1 MTRLK
6 TEWMEGLIDN
16 LVNSELKLKELTDC
30 NYLDFA
36 ARANHLPLND
46 IRTATETELV
56 AVVPITSGLGVIGR
70 FSESVAAIIRQ
81 AGFNAFVTEKTD
93 IDGLYESRLKNAT
106 IVFFADDN
114 RFLGW
119 HFRKNIISDNNIST
133 ARGFVEALECAAG
146 SLQGKNIPVLGCGV
160 VGREIIKYL
169 KTKNA
174 FPAIFDSNQ
183 ELMRSISV
191 ELDVSLIEDR
201 DNIRNY
207 ELILDSTSE
216 GKWLHKGMLHDKAWI
231 SAPGVP
237 LSLDDEMSE
246 IYAGRLIHDQL
257 EIGTL
262 TMLGE
267 LCR

>member
-6 TEWMEGLIDN
+6 TEWIDELIN
-16 LVNSELKLKELTDC
+16 KIIANEKKLKELTGL
-30 NYLDFA
+30 NYLEFA
-36 ARANHLPLND
+36 AHSNHLSTD
-46 IRTATETELV
+46 TVKQAAVHELV
-56 AVVPITSGLGVIGR
+56 AVVPITSGLGVISR

-106 IVFFADDN
+106 MVFFADDI
-114 RFLGW
+114 RYLGW
-119 HFRKNIISDNNIST
+119 HFSKNIFSDNNIST
-133 ARGFVEALECAAG
+133 ARGYVEALECVTETLKDKAT
-146 SLQGKNIPVLGCGV
+146 LVMGCGV
-160 VGREIIKYL
+160 VGCEIVKHL

-174 FPAIFDSNQ
+174 VPVVFDKNH
-183 ELMRSISV
+183 ELMNHVSV
-191 ELDVSLIEDR
+191 DLGVQLLEDKEK
-201 DNIRNY
+201 IKNY
-207 ELILDSTSE
+207 DLVMDATSE

-231 SAPGVP
+231 SAPGIP

-246 IYAGRLIHDQL
+246 IYAHRLIHDHL

-267 LCR
+267 LCH